1 MAEPEIFLT
10 DDDAEALLSRRE
22 GPPALT
28 AVIDELREELVVE
41 PSAETAGRHLAGM
54 AAAADPERVSRR
66 CRRVPKA

>member
-28 AVIDELREELVVE
+28 TVIDEIRDELLVA

-54 AAAADPERVSRR
+54 AAAAHPGRVSRR
-66 CRRVPKA
+66 CRRAPKA